1 MTVIYSALH
10 LLVDGMCALAMF
22 GRLLPGGDRGL
33 SILVY
38 NFCAFA
44 LQMPLGV
51 ALDALCVGKKGR
63 EADFPFLFVLAG
75 VLCTMAGALLHP
87 AVLGIGNALFH
98 VGGGVGTIR
107 EDDRRS
113 WRGRGLGVFVAPGA
127 LGLYLGTVLGRGGS
141 WQMWAFGTGVL
152 MALLCAGAIWGRKAH
167 RFEVSGQ
174 KAHCFGMRGQK
185 VCFFEVSGRKA
196 HRFEVSG
203 GEGGTERIPESGVR
217 GRGTEADWRA
227 EAQPSKSSPQKTE
240 KQAAGN
246 TGQGIR
252 NTAIAAV
259 CCILVVILR
268 SYVGMAVAFPW
279 KTGFRAGLLAVL
291 MVVGGKAAGGF
302 ASARYGMRMTTTVSL
317 GLAGICM
324 CHTGAGWDL
333 LSVLRCHAARAGRAV
348 PVQYDHAHYPVL
360 AGAQHAPDAGICLW
374 AADICPVPGLP
385 VYIFRGGCG
394 SGRPCAGLCRQRAVH
409 ASADGGAGGGERG
422 NWPYTVDRQDLQW
435 RPRESIWLAVYSR
448 VALQI

>member
-51 ALDALCVGKKGR
+51 ALDALCGGKKGR
-63 EADFPFLFVLAG
+63 EVDFPFLFALAG
-75 VLCTMAGALLHP
+75 VLCTMGGAFLHP

-167 RFEVSGQ
+167 HFEVSGR

-317 GLAGICM
+317 GLAGICYLCSTAM
-324 CHTGAGWDL
+324 LPGLAALFLFNMTMPITLYWLARSMPRMPGFAFGLLTFALFLGFLPTYFGVAAAVDGPVLGCAG
-333 LSVLRCHAARAGRAV
+333 SVLSMLLLTAGRA
-348 PVQYDHAHYPVL
+348 A
-360 AGAQHAPDAGICLW
+360 
-374 AADICPVPGLP
+374 
-385 VYIFRGGCG
+385 
-394 SGRPCAGLCRQRAVH
+394 
-409 ASADGGAGGGERG
+409 ERG
-422 NWPYTVDRQDLQW
+422 EIGL
-435 RPRESIWLAVYSR
+435 IL
-448 VALQI
+448 

>member
-1 MTVIYSALH
+1 MTAIYSGLH

-22 GRLLPGGDRGL
+22 GSLLPGGDRGL

-51 ALDALCVGKKGR
+51 ALDALCGGKKGR
-63 EADFPFLFVLAG
+63 ETDFPFLFVLAG
-75 VLCTMAGALLHP
+75 VLCTVGGAFLHP

-152 MALLCAGAIWGRKAH
+152 MALLCAGAICGRKAH
-167 RFEVSGQ
+167 RFEVSGR
-174 KAHCFGMRGQK
+174 KAHCFGMRGRK

-196 HRFEVSG
+196 HRFDVSG
-203 GEGGTERIPESGVR
+203 GEGGAERIPESGVR
-217 GRGTEADWRA
+217 GRRTEADWRA
-227 EAQPSKSSPQKTE
+227 EVPYSKSSPQKTE

-302 ASARYGMRMTTTVSL
+302 AAARYGPRMTTAVSL
-317 GLAGICM
+317 ELAGICYLCSAAM
-324 CHTGAGWDL
+324 LPGLAALFLFNMTMPITLYWLARSMPRMPGFAFGLLTFALFLGFLPTYFGVAAAVDGPVLGCAG
-333 LSVLRCHAARAGRAV
+333 SVLSMLLLTAGRA
-348 PVQYDHAHYPVL
+348 A
-360 AGAQHAPDAGICLW
+360 
-374 AADICPVPGLP
+374 
-385 VYIFRGGCG
+385 
-394 SGRPCAGLCRQRAVH
+394 
-409 ASADGGAGGGERG
+409 ERG
-422 NWPYTVDRQDLQW
+422 EIGLKGIEGYGGRKG
-435 RPRESIWLAVYSR
+435 
-448 VALQI
+448 

>member
-51 ALDALCVGKKGR
+51 ALDALCGGKKGR
-63 EADFPFLFVLAG
+63 EVGFPFLFALAG
-75 VLCTMAGALLHP
+75 VLCTMGGAFLHP

-167 RFEVSGQ
+167 HFEVSGR

-317 GLAGICM
+317 GLAGICYLCSAAM
-324 CHTGAGWDL
+324 LPGLAALFLFNMTMPITLYWLARSMPRMPGFAFGLLTFALFLGFLPTYFGVAAVVDGPVLGCAG
-333 LSVLRCHAARAGRAV
+333 SVLSMLLLTAGRA
-348 PVQYDHAHYPVL
+348 A
-360 AGAQHAPDAGICLW
+360 
-374 AADICPVPGLP
+374 
-385 VYIFRGGCG
+385 
-394 SGRPCAGLCRQRAVH
+394 
-409 ASADGGAGGGERG
+409 ERG
-422 NWPYTVDRQDLQW
+422 EIGL
-435 RPRESIWLAVYSR
+435 IL
-448 VALQI
+448 

>member
-75 VLCTMAGALLHP
+75 VLCTVGGAFLHP

-167 RFEVSGQ
+167 HFEVSGR

-317 GLAGICM
+317 GLAGICYLCSTAM
-324 CHTGAGWDL
+324 LPGLAALFLFNMTMPITLYWLARSMPRMPGFAFGLLTFALFLGFLPTYFGVAAAVDGPVLGCAG
-333 LSVLRCHAARAGRAV
+333 SVLSMLLLTAGRA
-348 PVQYDHAHYPVL
+348 A
-360 AGAQHAPDAGICLW
+360 
-374 AADICPVPGLP
+374 
-385 VYIFRGGCG
+385 
-394 SGRPCAGLCRQRAVH
+394 
-409 ASADGGAGGGERG
+409 ERG
-422 NWPYTVDRQDLQW
+422 EIGL
-435 RPRESIWLAVYSR
+435 IL
-448 VALQI
+448 

>member
-1 MTVIYSALH
+1 MTAIYSGLH

-22 GRLLPGGDRGL
+22 GSLLPGGDRGL

-51 ALDALCVGKKGR
+51 ALDALCGGKKGR
-63 EADFPFLFVLAG
+63 ETDFPFLFVLAG
-75 VLCTMAGALLHP
+75 VLCTVGGAFLHP

-127 LGLYLGTVLGRGGS
+127 LGIYLGTVLGRGGS

-152 MALLCAGAIWGRKAH
+152 MALLCAGAICGWKAH
-167 RFEVSGQ
+167 RFEVSGR
-174 KAHCFGMRGQK
+174 KAHCFGMRGRKASSFEVSGRKAHRFDVSGWKAHCFGMRSRK
-185 VCFFEVSGRKA
+185 VCFFEVSGRKT
-196 HRFEVSG
+196 HLFEVSG
-203 GEGGTERIPESGVR
+203 GEGGAERIPESGVR

-227 EAQPSKSSPQKTE
+227 EVPYSKSSPQKTE
-240 KQAAGN
+240 KQAARN
-246 TGQGIR
+246 AGQGSR
-252 NTAIAAV
+252 NIAIAAV
-259 CCILVVILR
+259 CCILVVMLR

-302 ASARYGMRMTTTVSL
+302 AAARYGPRMTTAVSL
-317 GLAGICM
+317 ELAGICYLCSAAM
-324 CHTGAGWDL
+324 LPGLAALFLFNMTMPITLYWLARSMPRMPGFAFGLLTFALFLGFLPTYFGVAAAVDGPVLGCAG
-333 LSVLRCHAARAGRAV
+333 SVLSMLLLTAGRA
-348 PVQYDHAHYPVL
+348 A
-360 AGAQHAPDAGICLW
+360 
-374 AADICPVPGLP
+374 
-385 VYIFRGGCG
+385 
-394 SGRPCAGLCRQRAVH
+394 
-409 ASADGGAGGGERG
+409 ERG
-422 NWPYTVDRQDLQW
+422 EIGL
-435 RPRESIWLAVYSR
+435 IL
-448 VALQI
+448 

>member
-1 MTVIYSALH
+1 MTAIYSGLH

-33 SILVY
+33 SVLVY

-51 ALDALCVGKKGR
+51 ALDALCGGKKGR

-75 VLCTMAGALLHP
+75 VLCTVGGAFLHP

-127 LGLYLGTVLGRGGS
+127 LGIYLGTVLGRGGS

-152 MALLCAGAIWGRKAH
+152 MALLCAGAICGWKTHRFEVSGRKAHCFGMRGRKARFFEVSGRKAH
-167 RFEVSGQ
+167 RFEVSGW
-174 KAHCFGMRGQK
+174 KAHCFGMRSRK
-185 VCFFEVSGRKA
+185 VCFFEVSGRKV

-317 GLAGICM
+317 GLAGICYLCSTAM
-324 CHTGAGWDL
+324 LPGLAALFLFNMTMPITLYWLVRSMPRMPGFAFGLLTFALFLGFLPTYFGVAAAVDGPVLGCAGSMLSML
-333 LSVLRCHAARAGRAV
+333 LLTAGRA
-348 PVQYDHAHYPVL
+348 A
-360 AGAQHAPDAGICLW
+360 
-374 AADICPVPGLP
+374 
-385 VYIFRGGCG
+385 
-394 SGRPCAGLCRQRAVH
+394 
-409 ASADGGAGGGERG
+409 ERG
-422 NWPYTVDRQDLQW
+422 EIGL
-435 RPRESIWLAVYSR
+435 IL
-448 VALQI
+448 

>member
-1 MTVIYSALH
+1 MTAIYSGLH

-22 GRLLPGGDRGL
+22 GRHLPGGDRGL

-51 ALDALCVGKKGR
+51 ALDALCGGKKGR
-63 EADFPFLFVLAG
+63 ETDFPFLFVLAG
-75 VLCTMAGALLHP
+75 VLCAVGGAFLHL

-152 MALLCAGAIWGRKAH
+152 MALLCAGAICGRKAH
-167 RFEVSGQ
+167 RFEVSGR
-174 KAHCFGMRGQK
+174 KAHCFGMRGRK

-196 HRFEVSG
+196 HRFDVSG

-217 GRGTEADWRA
+217 GRRTEADWRA
-227 EAQPSKSSPQKTE
+227 EVPYSKSSPQKTE
-240 KQAAGN
+240 KQAARN
-246 TGQGIR
+246 AGQGSR
-252 NTAIAAV
+252 NIAIAAV
-259 CCILVVILR
+259 CCILVVMLR

-302 ASARYGMRMTTTVSL
+302 ASARYGMRMTTAVSL
-317 GLAGICM
+317 ELAGICYLCSAAM
-324 CHTGAGWDL
+324 LPGLAALFLFNMTMPITLYWLARSMPRMPGFAFGLLTFALFLGFLPTYFGVAAAVDGPVLGCAG
-333 LSVLRCHAARAGRAV
+333 SVLSMLLLTAGRA
-348 PVQYDHAHYPVL
+348 A
-360 AGAQHAPDAGICLW
+360 
-374 AADICPVPGLP
+374 
-385 VYIFRGGCG
+385 
-394 SGRPCAGLCRQRAVH
+394 
-409 ASADGGAGGGERG
+409 ERG
-422 NWPYTVDRQDLQW
+422 EIGLKGIEGYGGRKG
-435 RPRESIWLAVYSR
+435 
-448 VALQI
+448 

>member
-1 MTVIYSALH
+1 MTAIYSGLH

-22 GRLLPGGDRGL
+22 GRHLPGGDRGL

-51 ALDALCVGKKGR
+51 ALDALCGGKKGR

-75 VLCTMAGALLHP
+75 VLCTVGGAFLHP

-127 LGLYLGTVLGRGGS
+127 LGIYLGTVLGRGGS

-167 RFEVSGQ
+167 HFEVSGR

-317 GLAGICM
+317 ELAGICYLCSAAM
-324 CHTGAGWDL
+324 LPGLAALFLFNMTMPITLYWLARSMPRMPGFAFGLLTFALFLGFLPTYFGVAAAVDGPVLGCAG
-333 LSVLRCHAARAGRAV
+333 SVLSMLLLTAGRA
-348 PVQYDHAHYPVL
+348 A
-360 AGAQHAPDAGICLW
+360 
-374 AADICPVPGLP
+374 
-385 VYIFRGGCG
+385 
-394 SGRPCAGLCRQRAVH
+394 
-409 ASADGGAGGGERG
+409 ERG
-422 NWPYTVDRQDLQW
+422 EIGL
-435 RPRESIWLAVYSR
+435 IL
-448 VALQI
+448 

>member
-1 MTVIYSALH
+1 MTAIYSGLH

-22 GRLLPGGDRGL
+22 GSLLPGGDRGL

-51 ALDALCVGKKGR
+51 ALDALCGGKKGR
-63 EADFPFLFVLAG
+63 ETDFPFLFVLAG
-75 VLCTMAGALLHP
+75 VLCTVGGAFLHP

-127 LGLYLGTVLGRGGS
+127 LGIYLGTVLGRGGS

-152 MALLCAGAIWGRKAH
+152 MALLCAGAICGRKAH
-167 RFEVSGQ
+167 LFEVSGR
-174 KAHCFGMRGQK
+174 KAHCFGMWGRK

-196 HRFEVSG
+196 HRFDVSG
-203 GEGGTERIPESGVR
+203 GEGGAERIPESGVR

-227 EAQPSKSSPQKTE
+227 EVPYSKSSPQKTE
-240 KQAAGN
+240 KQAARN
-246 TGQGIR
+246 AGQGSR
-252 NTAIAAV
+252 NIAIAAV
-259 CCILVVILR
+259 CCILVVMLR

-302 ASARYGMRMTTTVSL
+302 AAARYGLRMTTAVSL
-317 GLAGICM
+317 GLAGICYLCSAAM
-324 CHTGAGWDL
+324 LPGLAALFLFNMTMPITLYWLARSMPRMPGFAFGLLTFALFLGFLPTYFGVAAAVDGPVLGCAG
-333 LSVLRCHAARAGRAV
+333 SVLSMLLLTAGRA
-348 PVQYDHAHYPVL
+348 A
-360 AGAQHAPDAGICLW
+360 
-374 AADICPVPGLP
+374 
-385 VYIFRGGCG
+385 
-394 SGRPCAGLCRQRAVH
+394 
-409 ASADGGAGGGERG
+409 ERG
-422 NWPYTVDRQDLQW
+422 EIGL
-435 RPRESIWLAVYSR
+435 IL
-448 VALQI
+448 

>member
-1 MTVIYSALH
+1 MTAIYSGLH

-22 GRLLPGGDRGL
+22 GSLLPGGDRGL

-51 ALDALCVGKKGR
+51 ALDALCGGKKGR
-63 EADFPFLFVLAG
+63 ETDFPFLFVLAG
-75 VLCTMAGALLHP
+75 VLCTVGGAFLHP

-127 LGLYLGTVLGRGGS
+127 LGIYLGTVLGRGGS

-152 MALLCAGAIWGRKAH
+152 MALLCAGAICGRKAH
-167 RFEVSGQ
+167 RFEVSGR
-174 KAHCFGMRGQK
+174 KAHCFGMWGRK

-196 HRFEVSG
+196 HRFDVSG

-217 GRGTEADWRA
+217 GRGTEADWGA

-302 ASARYGMRMTTTVSL
+302 ASARYGMRMTTAVSL
-317 GLAGICM
+317 GLAGICYLCSTAM
-324 CHTGAGWDL
+324 LPGLAALFLFNMTMPITLYWLARSMPRMPGFAFGLLTFALFLGFLPTYFGVAAAVDGPVLGCAG
-333 LSVLRCHAARAGRAV
+333 SVLSMLLLTAGRA
-348 PVQYDHAHYPVL
+348 A
-360 AGAQHAPDAGICLW
+360 
-374 AADICPVPGLP
+374 
-385 VYIFRGGCG
+385 
-394 SGRPCAGLCRQRAVH
+394 
-409 ASADGGAGGGERG
+409 ERG
-422 NWPYTVDRQDLQW
+422 EIGLKGIEGYGGRKG
-435 RPRESIWLAVYSR
+435 
-448 VALQI
+448 

>member
-51 ALDALCVGKKGR
+51 ALDALCGGKKGR
-63 EADFPFLFVLAG
+63 EVDFPFLFALAG
-75 VLCTMAGALLHP
+75 VLCTMGGAFLHP

-167 RFEVSGQ
+167 HFEVSGR

-291 MVVGGKAAGGF
+291 LVVGGKAAGGF

-317 GLAGICM
+317 GLAGICYLCSAAM
-324 CHTGAGWDL
+324 LPGLAALFLFNMTMPITLYWLVRSMPRMPGFAFGLLTFALFLGFLPTYFGVAAAVDGPVLGCAG
-333 LSVLRCHAARAGRAV
+333 SVLSMLLLTAGRA
-348 PVQYDHAHYPVL
+348 A
-360 AGAQHAPDAGICLW
+360 
-374 AADICPVPGLP
+374 
-385 VYIFRGGCG
+385 
-394 SGRPCAGLCRQRAVH
+394 
-409 ASADGGAGGGERG
+409 ERG
-422 NWPYTVDRQDLQW
+422 EIGL
-435 RPRESIWLAVYSR
+435 IL
-448 VALQI
+448 

>member
-44 LQMPLGV
+44 LQLPLGV

-63 EADFPFLFVLAG
+63 EADFPFLFALAG
-75 VLCTMAGALLHP
+75 VLCTMGGAFLHP

-167 RFEVSGQ
+167 HFEVSGR

-317 GLAGICM
+317 GLAGICYLCSTAM
-324 CHTGAGWDL
+324 LPGLAALFLFNMTMPITLYWLARSMPRMPGFAFGLLTFALFLGFLPTYFGVAAAVDGPVLGCAG
-333 LSVLRCHAARAGRAV
+333 SVLSMLLLTAGRA
-348 PVQYDHAHYPVL
+348 A
-360 AGAQHAPDAGICLW
+360 
-374 AADICPVPGLP
+374 
-385 VYIFRGGCG
+385 
-394 SGRPCAGLCRQRAVH
+394 
-409 ASADGGAGGGERG
+409 ERG
-422 NWPYTVDRQDLQW
+422 EIGL
-435 RPRESIWLAVYSR
+435 IL
-448 VALQI
+448 

>member
-75 VLCTMAGALLHP
+75 VLCTVGGAFLHP

-107 EDDRRS
+107 EDDREG
-113 WRGRGLGVFVAPGA
+113 WQGRGLGVFVAPGA
-127 LGLYLGTVLGRGGS
+127 LGLYLGTILGRGGS

-291 MVVGGKAAGGF
+291 LVVGGKAAGGF

-317 GLAGICM
+317 GLAGICYL
-324 CHTGAGWDL
+324 C
-333 LSVLRCHAARAGRAV
+333 SAAMLPG
-348 PVQYDHAHYPVL
+348 L
-360 AGAQHAPDAGICLW
+360 AALFLFNMTMPITLW
-374 AADICPVPGLP
+374 AAAQLLPGRRGLAFGALTFALFLGFLPIWLGWPVPLN
-385 VYIFRGGCG
+385 GGFG
-394 SGRPCAGLCRQRAVH
+394 Y
-409 ASADGGAGGGERG
+409 GAGAACSLAILALGLKRG
-422 NWPYTVDRQDLQW
+422 RF
-435 RPRESIWLAVYSR
+435 
-448 VALQI
+448 

>member
-1 MTVIYSALH
+1 MTAIYSGLH

-22 GRLLPGGDRGL
+22 GRHLPGGDRGL

-51 ALDALCVGKKGR
+51 ALDALCGGKKGR

-75 VLCTMAGALLHP
+75 VLCTVGGAFLHP

-152 MALLCAGAIWGRKAH
+152 MALLCAGAICGRKAH
-167 RFEVSGQ
+167 RFEVSGR
-174 KAHCFGMRGQK
+174 KAHCFGMRGRK

-196 HRFEVSG
+196 HRFDVSG

-227 EAQPSKSSPQKTE
+227 EAQPSKSSPQRTE

-317 GLAGICM
+317 GLAGICYLCSAAM
-324 CHTGAGWDL
+324 LPGLAALFLFNMTMPITLYWLVRSMPRMPGFAFGLLTFALFLGFLPTYFGVAAAVDGPVLGCAGSMLSML
-333 LSVLRCHAARAGRAV
+333 LLTAGRA
-348 PVQYDHAHYPVL
+348 A
-360 AGAQHAPDAGICLW
+360 
-374 AADICPVPGLP
+374 
-385 VYIFRGGCG
+385 
-394 SGRPCAGLCRQRAVH
+394 
-409 ASADGGAGGGERG
+409 ERG
-422 NWPYTVDRQDLQW
+422 
-435 RPRESIWLAVYSR
+435 
-448 VALQI
+448 

>member
-75 VLCTMAGALLHP
+75 VLCTVGGAFLHP

-167 RFEVSGQ
+167 
-174 KAHCFGMRGQK
+174 H
-185 VCFFEVSGRKA
+185 FEVSGR
-196 HRFEVSG
+196 
-203 GEGGTERIPESGVR
+203 
-217 GRGTEADWRA
+217 
-227 EAQPSKSSPQKTE
+227 
-240 KQAAGN
+240 N
-246 TGQGIR
+246 
-252 NTAIAAV
+252 
-259 CCILVVILR
+259 
-268 SYVGMAVAFPW
+268 
-279 KTGFRAGLLAVL
+279 
-291 MVVGGKAAGGF
+291 
-302 ASARYGMRMTTTVSL
+302 
-317 GLAGICM
+317 
-324 CHTGAGWDL
+324 L
-333 LSVLRCHAARAGRAV
+333 LSVLHCHAARAGRAV

-385 VYIFRGGCG
+385 AYIFRGGCG

-435 RPRESIWLAVYSR
+435 RPRESTWLAVYSR

>member
-22 GRLLPGGDRGL
+22 GSLLPGGDRGL

-51 ALDALCVGKKGR
+51 ALDALCGGKKGR
-63 EADFPFLFVLAG
+63 EVGFPFLFALAG
-75 VLCTMAGALLHP
+75 VLCTMGGAFLHP

-167 RFEVSGQ
+167 HFEVSGR

-317 GLAGICM
+317 GLAGICYLCSAAM
-324 CHTGAGWDL
+324 LPGLAALFLFNMTMPITLYWLVRSMPRMPGFAFGLLTFALFLGFLPTYFGVAAAVDGPVLGCAG
-333 LSVLRCHAARAGRAV
+333 SVLSMLLLTAGRA
-348 PVQYDHAHYPVL
+348 A
-360 AGAQHAPDAGICLW
+360 
-374 AADICPVPGLP
+374 
-385 VYIFRGGCG
+385 
-394 SGRPCAGLCRQRAVH
+394 
-409 ASADGGAGGGERG
+409 ERG
-422 NWPYTVDRQDLQW
+422 EIGL
-435 RPRESIWLAVYSR
+435 IL
-448 VALQI
+448 

>member
-51 ALDALCVGKKGR
+51 ALDALCGGKKGR
-63 EADFPFLFVLAG
+63 EVGFPFLFALAG
-75 VLCTMAGALLHP
+75 VLCTMGGAFLHP

-167 RFEVSGQ
+167 HFEVSGR

-317 GLAGICM
+317 GLAGICYLCSAAM
-324 CHTGAGWDL
+324 LPGLAALFLFNMTMPITLYWLARSMPRMPGFAFGLLTFALFLGFLPTYFGVAAAVDGPVLGCAG
-333 LSVLRCHAARAGRAV
+333 SVLSMLLLTAGRA
-348 PVQYDHAHYPVL
+348 A
-360 AGAQHAPDAGICLW
+360 
-374 AADICPVPGLP
+374 
-385 VYIFRGGCG
+385 
-394 SGRPCAGLCRQRAVH
+394 
-409 ASADGGAGGGERG
+409 ERG
-422 NWPYTVDRQDLQW
+422 EVGL
-435 RPRESIWLAVYSR
+435 IL
-448 VALQI
+448 

>member
-1 MTVIYSALH
+1 MTAIYSGLH

-22 GRLLPGGDRGL
+22 GRHLPGGDRGL

-51 ALDALCVGKKGR
+51 ALDALCGGKKGR
-63 EADFPFLFVLAG
+63 ETDFPFLFVLAG
-75 VLCTMAGALLHP
+75 VLCTVGGAFLHP

-107 EDDRRS
+107 EDDRQS

-127 LGLYLGTVLGRGGS
+127 LGIYLGTVLGRGGS

-152 MALLCAGAIWGRKAH
+152 MALLCAGAICGRKAH
-167 RFEVSGQ
+167 RFEVSGR
-174 KAHCFGMRGQK
+174 KAHCFGMRGRK

-196 HRFEVSG
+196 HRFDVSG

-246 TGQGIR
+246 TGQGIW

-279 KTGFRAGLLAVL
+279 KIGFRAGLLAVL

-302 ASARYGMRMTTTVSL
+302 ASARYGMRMTTAVSL
-317 GLAGICM
+317 GLAGICYLCSAAM
-324 CHTGAGWDL
+324 LPGLAALFLFNMTMPITLYWLVRSMPRMPGFAFGLLTFALFLGFLPTYFGVAAAVDGPVLGCAG
-333 LSVLRCHAARAGRAV
+333 SVLSMLLLTAGRA
-348 PVQYDHAHYPVL
+348 A
-360 AGAQHAPDAGICLW
+360 
-374 AADICPVPGLP
+374 
-385 VYIFRGGCG
+385 
-394 SGRPCAGLCRQRAVH
+394 
-409 ASADGGAGGGERG
+409 ERG
-422 NWPYTVDRQDLQW
+422 EIGLKGIEAYGGRKG
-435 RPRESIWLAVYSR
+435 
-448 VALQI
+448 

>member
-51 ALDALCVGKKGR
+51 ALDALCGGKKGR
-63 EADFPFLFVLAG
+63 EVGFPFLFALAG
-75 VLCTMAGALLHP
+75 VLCTMGGAFLHP

-167 RFEVSGQ
+167 HFEVSGR

-317 GLAGICM
+317 GLAGICYLCSAAM
-324 CHTGAGWDL
+324 LPGLAALFLFNMTMPITLYWLVRSMPRMPGFAFGLLTFALFLGFLPTYFGVAAAVDGPVLGCAG
-333 LSVLRCHAARAGRAV
+333 SVLSMLLLTAGRA
-348 PVQYDHAHYPVL
+348 A
-360 AGAQHAPDAGICLW
+360 
-374 AADICPVPGLP
+374 
-385 VYIFRGGCG
+385 
-394 SGRPCAGLCRQRAVH
+394 
-409 ASADGGAGGGERG
+409 ERG
-422 NWPYTVDRQDLQW
+422 EIGL
-435 RPRESIWLAVYSR
+435 IL
-448 VALQI
+448 

>member
-75 VLCTMAGALLHP
+75 VLCTVGGAFLHP

-167 RFEVSGQ
+167 HFEVSGR

-259 CCILVVILR
+259 CCMFVVILR

-317 GLAGICM
+317 GLAGICYLCSTAM
-324 CHTGAGWDL
+324 LPGLAALFLFNMTMPITLYWLARSMPRMPGFAFGLLTFALFLGFLPTYFGVAAAVDGPVLGCAG
-333 LSVLRCHAARAGRAV
+333 SVLSMLLLTAGRA
-348 PVQYDHAHYPVL
+348 A
-360 AGAQHAPDAGICLW
+360 
-374 AADICPVPGLP
+374 
-385 VYIFRGGCG
+385 
-394 SGRPCAGLCRQRAVH
+394 
-409 ASADGGAGGGERG
+409 ERG
-422 NWPYTVDRQDLQW
+422 EIGL
-435 RPRESIWLAVYSR
+435 IL
-448 VALQI
+448 

>member
-51 ALDALCVGKKGR
+51 ALDALCGGKKGR
-63 EADFPFLFVLAG
+63 EVGFPFLFALAG
-75 VLCTMAGALLHP
+75 VLCTMGGAFLHP

-167 RFEVSGQ
+167 HFEVSGR

-302 ASARYGMRMTTTVSL
+302 ASARYGMRITTTVSL
-317 GLAGICM
+317 GLAGICYLCSAAM
-324 CHTGAGWDL
+324 LPGLAALFLFNMTMPITLYWLARSMPRMPGFAFGLLTFALFLGFLPTYFGVAAAVDGPVLGCAG
-333 LSVLRCHAARAGRAV
+333 SVLSMLLLTAGRA
-348 PVQYDHAHYPVL
+348 A
-360 AGAQHAPDAGICLW
+360 
-374 AADICPVPGLP
+374 
-385 VYIFRGGCG
+385 
-394 SGRPCAGLCRQRAVH
+394 
-409 ASADGGAGGGERG
+409 ERG
-422 NWPYTVDRQDLQW
+422 EIGL
-435 RPRESIWLAVYSR
+435 IL
-448 VALQI
+448 

>member
-22 GRLLPGGDRGL
+22 GSLLPGGDRGL

-51 ALDALCVGKKGR
+51 ALDALCGGKKGR
-63 EADFPFLFVLAG
+63 ETDFPFLFVLAG
-75 VLCTMAGALLHP
+75 VLCTVGGAFLHP

-107 EDDRRS
+107 EDDRQS

-127 LGLYLGTVLGRGGS
+127 LGIYLGTVLGRGGS

-152 MALLCAGAIWGRKAH
+152 MAPLCAGAICGRKEH
-167 RFEVSGQ
+167 RFEVSGR
-174 KAHCFGMRGQK
+174 KAHCFGMRGRK

-196 HRFEVSG
+196 HRFDVSG

-217 GRGTEADWRA
+217 GRWTEADWRA

-317 GLAGICM
+317 GLAGICYLCSAAM
-324 CHTGAGWDL
+324 LPGLAALFLFNMTMPITLYWLVRSMPRMPGFAFGLLTFALFLGFLPTYFGVAAAVDGPVLGCAG
-333 LSVLRCHAARAGRAV
+333 SVLSMLLLTAGRA
-348 PVQYDHAHYPVL
+348 A
-360 AGAQHAPDAGICLW
+360 
-374 AADICPVPGLP
+374 
-385 VYIFRGGCG
+385 
-394 SGRPCAGLCRQRAVH
+394 
-409 ASADGGAGGGERG
+409 ERG
-422 NWPYTVDRQDLQW
+422 EIGL
-435 RPRESIWLAVYSR
+435 IL
-448 VALQI
+448 

>member
-51 ALDALCVGKKGR
+51 ALDALCGGKKGR
-63 EADFPFLFVLAG
+63 EVGFPFLFALAG
-75 VLCTMAGALLHP
+75 VLCTMGGAFLHP

-167 RFEVSGQ
+167 HFEVSGR

-317 GLAGICM
+317 GLAGICYLCSTAM
-324 CHTGAGWDL
+324 LPGLAALFLFNMTMPITLYWLARSMPRMPGFAFGLLTFALFLGFLPTYFGVAAAVDGPVLGCAG
-333 LSVLRCHAARAGRAV
+333 SVLSMLLLTAGRA
-348 PVQYDHAHYPVL
+348 A
-360 AGAQHAPDAGICLW
+360 
-374 AADICPVPGLP
+374 
-385 VYIFRGGCG
+385 
-394 SGRPCAGLCRQRAVH
+394 
-409 ASADGGAGGGERG
+409 ERG
-422 NWPYTVDRQDLQW
+422 EIGL
-435 RPRESIWLAVYSR
+435 IL
-448 VALQI
+448 

>member
-75 VLCTMAGALLHP
+75 VLCTVGGAFLHP

-167 RFEVSGQ
+167 HFEVSGR

-317 GLAGICM
+317 GLAGICYLCSTAM
-324 CHTGAGWDL
+324 LPGLAALFLFNMTMPITLYWLARSMPRMPGFAFGLLTFALFLGFLPTCFGVAAAVDGPVLGCAG
-333 LSVLRCHAARAGRAV
+333 SVLSMLLLTAGRA
-348 PVQYDHAHYPVL
+348 A
-360 AGAQHAPDAGICLW
+360 
-374 AADICPVPGLP
+374 
-385 VYIFRGGCG
+385 
-394 SGRPCAGLCRQRAVH
+394 
-409 ASADGGAGGGERG
+409 ERG
-422 NWPYTVDRQDLQW
+422 EIGL
-435 RPRESIWLAVYSR
+435 IL
-448 VALQI
+448 